1 MHGWNKNSIRSSK
14 LYWMIPRV
22 FIYTV
27 FVLSFLGS
35 VEAQTT
41 LGNKDS
47 LIKTLKT
54 LPRDTNRVNSLIR
67 LDKIAAA
74 EQKFDSSV
82 YYGRQALELATELNW
97 TKGMGIANIDVGVS
111 YWYMG
116 NYTESLNMN
125 YAALEL
131 FKKIDDQK
139 GISQAYNN
147 MGIVYASQKNYNKA
161 LECYLTTLT
170 IKKKLGD
177 TKATSSTLINIGSAY
192 DNLKEFDKAFVYYR
206 EALAL
211 KRQMGDKRG
220 EGICM
225 LNIGQ
230 AHVKMG
236 EFDSAQFY
244 LEKSLEIRRSIND
257 RRGICSSLST
267 LGSLQTTLGHF
278 ETAEKYLLEADSIA
292 RELGTVDLSAQI
304 YEQLAGLYDTTG
316 RYKEALEAFMK
327 YASLMDTIDLEESRR
342 NADKVDMTIQFETE
356 KLEMQKKQDIKNAL
370 AEEEKKQRLFWII
383 GISVVLVIVVIF
395 SIFLFTRLNIIRR
408 QKSIIEHQKIVVE
421 EKSKEVFDS
430 ITYARR
436 IQYTLLAQDDYLKEH
451 LKEHFVFFQPKD
463 IVSGD
468 FYWASAQGDKFFL
481 AVCDSTGHGVPGA
494 FMSLLNISFLNEA
507 IAERKMTEPAAI
519 LDFVREK
526 LIYNISQ
533 DGNKDGMDA
542 VLMCIDMKHKTIT
555 YAGANNSPVIIGK
568 QGTMDCDGDRMPV
581 GLSEKMLPFA
591 QYTLQL
597 EQGDVVYIFTD
608 GFADQ
613 FGGEKGKKYRRN
625 KLLEKLAAISQ
636 QEMGRQKDTLSAEFL
651 AWKGNLEQVDD
662 VLVVGIRF

>member
-1 MHGWNKNSIRSSK
+1 MTRILAIILLFTS
-14 LYWMIPRV
+14 LC
-22 FIYTV
+22 FA
-27 FVLSFLGS
+27 GS
-35 VEAQTT
+35 ALAQTN

-47 LIKTLKT
+47 LIRTLKT

-67 LDKIAAA
+67 LDKIAST
-74 EQKFDSSV
+74 EQKFDSSI
-82 YYGRQALELATELNW
+82 YYGKQALELATELNW
-97 TKGMGIANIDVGVS
+97 TKGMGIANIDIGVS

-131 FKKIDDQK
+131 FKKINDQK

-147 MGIVYASQKNYNKA
+147 MGIVYASQKNYQKA
-161 LECYLTTLT
+161 LECYLTTLA
-170 IKKKLGD
+170 IKKSLGD

-192 DNLKEFDKAFVYYR
+192 DNLREFDKAFIYYR
-206 EALAL
+206 EALTL

-230 AHVKMG
+230 AHVRMNNK
-236 EFDSAQFY
+236 DSALFY
-244 LEKSLEIRRSIND
+244 LEESLKIRRSIND
-257 RRGICSSLST
+257 RRGISSSLAS
-267 LGSLQTTLGHF
+267 LGHLHTTLGNF
-278 ETAEKYLLEADSIA
+278 AEAEKLLLEADSLS

-304 YEQLAGLYDTTG
+304 YDQLAKLYDTTG
-316 RYKEALEAFMK
+316 RYKEALDAFRE
-327 YASLMDTIDLEESRR
+327 YASLMDTMDLEESRR
-342 NADKVDMTIQFETE
+342 NADKVDMTIKYETE
-356 KLEMQKKQDIKNAL
+356 KLEMQKEQDIKDAL
-370 AEEEKKQRLFWII
+370 AEEDKKQRLFWII
-383 GISVVLVIVVIF
+383 CISAVLVIVVIF

-408 QKSIIEHQKIVVE
+408 QKSIIEHQKLIVEV
-421 EKSKEVFDS
+421 KSKEVFDS
-430 ITYARR
+430 INYAKR
-436 IQYTLLAQDDYLKEH
+436 IQYTLLAQENYLIAH
-451 LKEHFVFFQPKD
+451 LKDHFVFFQPKD

-468 FYWASAQGDKFFL
+468 FYWASAQGDKFYL

-507 IAERKMTEPAAI
+507 IAERKMTQPAAI

-526 LIYNISQ
+526 LIHNISQ

-542 VLMCIDMKHKTIT
+542 VLMCIDMKEKTII
-555 YAGANNSPVIIGK
+555 YAGANNSPVVVGK
-568 QGTMDCDGDRMPV
+568 LGTIDCDGDRMPV
-581 GLSEKMLPFA
+581 GLGERMQPFT
-591 QYTLQL
+591 QHTLHL
-597 EQGDVVYIFTD
+597 NDDDVVYIFTD

-613 FGGEKGKKYRRN
+613 FGGDKGKKYRRN
-625 KLLEKLAAISQ
+625 KLLEKLAAISGQ
-636 QEMGRQKDTLSAEFL
+636 GTQLQKDTLTAEFH

>member
-1 MHGWNKNSIRSSK
+1 MNFRALIF
-14 LYWMIPRV
+14 LA
-22 FIYTV
+22 F
-27 FVLSFLGS
+27 LSFCFADIGS
-35 VEAQTT
+35 AQSA

-47 LIKTLKT
+47 LLRTLKT

-67 LDKIAAA
+67 LDKIASG
-74 EQKFDSSV
+74 EQKFDSSI
-82 YYGRQALELATELNW
+82 YYAKQALELATELNW
-97 TKGMGIANIDVGVS
+97 TKGMGIANIDAGVS

-131 FKKIDDQK
+131 FTEIGDQK

-147 MGIVYASQKNYNKA
+147 MGIVYASQKNFNKA
-161 LECYLTTLT
+161 LECYIKTLA
-170 IKKKLGD
+170 IKKQLGD

-192 DNLKEFDKAFVYYR
+192 DNLKEFDKAFNYYR
-206 EALAL
+206 EALVL
-211 KRQMGDKRG
+211 KREMGDKRG

-230 AHVKMG
+230 AHVKVGNM
-236 EFDSAQFY
+236 DSALFY
-244 LEKSLEIRRSIND
+244 LEESLAIRRSIND

-267 LGSLQTTLGHF
+267 LGSLHTTLGHF
-278 ETAEKYLLEADSIA
+278 EEAEKFLLEADTLA

-304 YEQLAGLYDTTG
+304 YDQLAGLYDTTG
-316 RYKEALEAFMK
+316 RYKEALDAFRM

-342 NADKVDMTIQFETE
+342 NADKVDMTIKFETE
-356 KLEMQKKQDIKNAL
+356 KLEMQKEQDIKDAL
-370 AEEEKKQRLFWII
+370 AEEDKKQRLFWII

-408 QKSIIEHQKIVVE
+408 QKSIIEQQKLIVE
-421 EKSKEVFDS
+421 EKSKEVYDS
-430 ITYARR
+430 INYAKR
-436 IQYTLLAQDDYLKEH
+436 IQYTLLAQENYLIAH
-451 LKEHFVFFQPKD
+451 LKDHFVFFQPKD

-519 LDFVREK
+519 LDFVRDK
-526 LIYNISQ
+526 LIFNISQ

-542 VLMCIDMKHKTIT
+542 VLMCIDMKKKTMT
-555 YAGANNSPVIIGK
+555 YAGANNSPVVVGK
-568 QGTMDCDGDRMPV
+568 LGTVDCDGDKMPV
-581 GLSEKMLPFA
+581 GLGEKMQLFS
-591 QYTLQL
+591 QHTLQL
-597 EQGDVVYIFTD
+597 VDGDVVYIFTD

-613 FGGEKGKKYRRN
+613 FGGDKGKKYKRS
-625 KLLEKLAAISQ
+625 KLLEKLASMSHQ
-636 QEMGRQKDTLSAEFL
+636 GMQMQKDTLSAEFQS
-651 AWKGNLEQVDD
+651 WKGNLEQVDD